1 MEKYIQSA
9 LWIQWVLFAPLG
21 AYLLVAA
28 IWDAV
33 TSAKSEDKKG
43 RIPNKLSYSSVLVGL
58 ACHTAAMGLE
68 GLWSGLLAVIV
79 VLVVGIFLAG
89 LGWLGGGDV
98 KLLMG
103 VGAFVGL
110 GALGEITFYAVFAGS
125 LLGLV
130 MAMANGYLKDM
141 ILRMFRF
148 MRGLWRMVIYQTTM
162 VREDLEID
170 PRSHLPF
177 AVPILAGAI
186 LAYTEATHGWPGLL
200 LWFLE
205 PFRQF

>member
-1 MEKYIQSA
+1 MEKYIQSD

-21 AYLLVAA
+21 AYLVVAA
-28 IWDAV
+28 VWDAV
-33 TSAKSEDKKG
+33 TSMKNEDKKG

-58 ACHTAAMGLE
+58 ACHTAAGGLE
-68 GLWSGLLAVIV
+68 GLWSGIVALAVV
-79 VLVVGIFLAG
+79 FAVGIFLAG

-110 GALGEITFYAVFAGS
+110 GALGEITFYAIFAGS
-125 LLGLV
+125 LLGLG
-130 MAMANGYLKDM
+130 MALVNGYLKDM
-141 ILRMFRF
+141 FVRMFHF

-186 LAYTEATHGWPGLL
+186 LAYTEATYRWPGLL
-200 LWFLE
+200 RWFLE
-205 PFRQF
+205 PFQF